1 MNKEFDDL
9 NQKYLRVTISN
20 DLSKKQKLIEQMR
33 ANVLERNEGVDEF
46 IRSID
51 DKKYSI
57 KDASYKDLLEINGAM
72 NNKDKTEELASISNA
87 LRSEQTDRNTFGEK
101 KPYTS
106 K

>member
-9 NQKYLRVTISN
+9 NQRYQEANSSN
-20 DLSKKQKLIEQMR
+20 DLSKKQELIEQMR
-33 ANVLERNEGVDEF
+33 ANILERNEGVDEF

-72 NNKDKTEELASISNA
+72 NNKDKTEELASISNT
-87 LRSEQTDRNTFGEK
+87 LRSEQTERNIYGEK
-101 KPYTS
+101 NPYTS
-106 K
+106 

>member
-1 MNKEFDDL
+1 MNKKFDDL

-57 KDASYKDLLEINGAM
+57 KNASYKDLLEINGAM
-72 NNKDKTEELASISNA
+72 NNKEMSEKLSNTSNI
-87 LRSEQTDRNTFGEK
+87 LRSEQKERNIYGEK
-101 KPYTS
+101 NPYTS